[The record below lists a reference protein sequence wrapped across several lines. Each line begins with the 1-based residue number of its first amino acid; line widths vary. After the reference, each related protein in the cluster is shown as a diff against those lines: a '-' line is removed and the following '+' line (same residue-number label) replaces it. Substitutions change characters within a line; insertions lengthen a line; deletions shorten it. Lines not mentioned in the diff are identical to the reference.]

1 MNEDYH
7 YEEELDQHFRDQ
19 VATIDDKGKRVWIFA
34 KKPKGKLTNYR
45 TIVATFFLIILV
57 GMPFI
62 RVNGE
67 PFFMLNIITRK
78 FILFSVVFGPQDFFL
93 LGLTMITFIVF
104 IILFTVIFGRLFCGW
119 ACPQTIFME
128 MVFRKIEYFIEGDAN
143 KQIALN
149 RASWTFEK
157 IIKKSLKHF
166 IFYVLSF
173 LIANLFLSY
182 IISTDELFRLIVE
195 PISLHKGDLAALVIF
210 TYVFYWV
217 FAFFREQ
224 VCTVVCPYG
233 RLQGVLLDKKSIVVA
248 YDYKRGEPRGKI
260 RKGAS
265 RSIGDCID
273 CHQCVAVCPTG
284 IDIRNGTQLECV
296 NCTACIDVCNDI
308 MGRVQLPKNLI
319 KYSSETGIAEGTKL
333 RLNARIIGYSAVLLI
348 LVSALAF
355 ALISRKDTET
365 TMLRTPGILYQVN
378 PGGTI
383 SNLYNYKVN
392 NKTHRELHIQF
403 KVIESNATIK
413 LIGDGKVFCKKES
426 AAVGT
431 LFIYINQK
439 DIQKRSTKLKIGIYD
454 DGKLL
459 ETTKTTFL
467 APLN

>member
-1 MNEDYH
+1 MNEEYH
-7 YEEELDQHFRDQ
+7 YEEELDQHFRDR

-45 TIVATFFLIILV
+45 TIVAIFFLIILV

-62 RVNGE
+62 RVNGL

-93 LGLTMITFIVF
+93 LGLTMITFMVF

-149 RASWTFEK
+149 RAPWTVEK
-157 IIKKSLKHF
+157 IFKKSIKHF

-182 IISTDELFRLIVE
+182 IISTDELIRLIEE
-195 PISLHKGDLAALVIF
+195 PIAMHKGDLAAIIIF

-260 RKGAS
+260 RKGES

-333 RLNARIIGYSAVLLI
+333 RINARIIGYSAVLLI

-365 TMLRTPGILYQVN
+365 TMLRTPGMLYQVN
-378 PGGTI
+378 QDGTI
-383 SNLYNYKVN
+383 SNLYNFKVT
-392 NKTHRELHIQF
+392 NKTHRKLHIQF

-413 LIGDGKVFCKKES
+413 LIGDGKVFCEKES

-431 LFIYINQK
+431 LFIYVYQK
-439 DIQKRSTKLKIGIYD
+439 DIQKRSAKLKIGVYE

>member
-1 MNEDYH
+1 MNEEYH
-7 YEEELDQHFRDQ
+7 YEEELDQHFRDR

-45 TIVATFFLIILV
+45 TIVAIFFLIILV

-62 RVNGE
+62 RVNGL

-93 LGLTMITFIVF
+93 LGLTMITFMVF

-119 ACPQTIFME
+119 ACPQTIFLE
-128 MVFRKIEYFIEGDAN
+128 MVFRKVEYFIEGDAN

-149 RASWTFEK
+149 RAPWTVEK
-157 IIKKSLKHF
+157 IFKKSIKHF

-182 IISTDELFRLIVE
+182 IISTDELIRLIEE
-195 PISLHKGDLAALVIF
+195 PIAMHKGDLAAIIIF

-260 RKGAS
+260 RKGES

-308 MGRVQLPKNLI
+308 MGHVGLPKNLI
-319 KYSSETGIAEGTKL
+319 KYASENGIAEGTKL

-355 ALISRKDTET
+355 TLISRKDTET

-378 PGGTI
+378 PGGII
-383 SNLYNYKVN
+383 SNLIYENRNY
-392 NKTHRELHIQF
+392 H
-403 KVIESNATIK
+403 
-413 LIGDGKVFCKKES
+413 
-426 AAVGT
+426 
-431 LFIYINQK
+431 
-439 DIQKRSTKLKIGIYD
+439 
-454 DGKLL
+454 
-459 ETTKTTFL
+459 
-467 APLN
+467 

>member
-1 MNEDYH
+1 MNEEYN
-7 YEEELDQHFRDQ
+7 YEEELDQHFRDR

-45 TIVATFFLIILV
+45 SIVAFFFLIILV

-62 RVNGE
+62 RVNGL

-93 LGLTMITFIVF
+93 LGLTMITFMVF

-119 ACPQTIFME
+119 ACPQTIFLE

-149 RASWTFEK
+149 RAPWTVEK
-157 IIKKSLKHF
+157 IFKKSIKHF

-182 IISTDELFRLIVE
+182 IISTDELIRLIEE
-195 PISLHKGDLAALVIF
+195 PIDMHKGDLAALVVF

-260 RKGAS
+260 RKGES

-319 KYSSETGIAEGTKL
+319 KYASETGIAEGTKL
-333 RLNARIIGYSAVLLI
+333 RINARIIGYSAVLLI

-365 TMLRTPGILYQVN
+365 TMLRTPGMLYQVN
-378 PGGTI
+378 QDGTI
-383 SNLYNYKVN
+383 SNLYNFKVT
-392 NKTHRELHIQF
+392 NKTHRKLHIQF

-413 LIGDGKVFCKKES
+413 LIGDGKVFCEKES

-431 LFIYINQK
+431 LFIYVYQK
-439 DIQKRSTKLKIGIYD
+439 DIQKRSAKLKIGVYE